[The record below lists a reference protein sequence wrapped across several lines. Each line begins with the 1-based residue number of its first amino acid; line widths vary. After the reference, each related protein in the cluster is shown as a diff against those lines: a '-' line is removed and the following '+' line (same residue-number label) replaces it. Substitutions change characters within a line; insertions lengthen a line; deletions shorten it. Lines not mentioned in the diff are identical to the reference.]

1 MRTEL
6 DPSLRTDVG
15 AAPKRHTPVLR
26 KAVAGLVLIVAVAL
40 VLKLVVGF
48 VIAIF
53 WTVAVIALVIAI
65 LWALKT
71 IFW

>member
-1 MRTEL
+1 MQTEL
-6 DPSLRTDVG
+6 EAQP
-15 AAPKRHTPVLR
+15 ARHPVVR
-26 KAVAGLVLIVAVAL
+26 KALAGVVLVVAVAL
-40 VLKLVVGF
+40 VLKLLIGF

-53 WTVAVIALVIAI
+53 WTVAVVALIVAI

>member
-15 AAPKRHTPVLR
+15 TAPKRHTPILRRALAGVVL
-26 KAVAGLVLIVAVAL
+26 VVAVAL

-53 WTVAVIALVIAI
+53 WTVAVIALVVAI

-71 IFW
+71 LFW

>member
-6 DPSLRTDVG
+6 EARPH
-15 AAPKRHTPVLR
+15 HTPILR
-26 KAVAGLVLIVAVAL
+26 RALAGVVLIVAVAL
-40 VLKLVVGF
+40 VVKLVVGF

-53 WTVAVIALVIAI
+53 WTIVAIAAVAAI

>member
-1 MRTEL
+1 MQTEVEAR
-6 DPSLRTDVG
+6 PH
-15 AAPKRHTPVLR
+15 HTPVLR
-26 KAVAGLVLIVAVAL
+26 KAFAGLVLVIAAAL

-53 WTVAVIALVIAI
+53 WTVVVVALVVAI

-71 IFW
+71 LVW